1 MLIDTECYSKTKA
14 PEERNVVS
22 EDTVVPS
29 RAARPGWLFASGTFL
44 LVILFLTPSLLVAQQ
59 SARLQVIDSIL
70 GVGIGTT
77 FDQAH
82 AKLDRLR
89 QGEKGDTEKQEN
101 EEREGGHKELWSL
114 MATNYASVALQ
125 TDQEGRV
132 VWITGFVRPGQAIPF
147 AKLGKTSLATTV
159 TESRATWNVATP
171 AGGYRL
177 IARGQNGKALVIS
190 MLSLSTPP
198 VQ

>member
-1 MLIDTECYSKTKA
+1 MFIDTEGHPKTKA

-22 EDTVVPS
+22 EDTGVPS
-29 RAARPGWLFASGTFL
+29 RAARPGWLFASGTFF
-44 LVILFLTPSLLVAQQ
+44 LVILFLTSSLLVAQQ
-59 SARLQVIDSIL
+59 RARTQAIDSIL

-89 QGEKGDTEKQEN
+89 KGEKGDTEEQEN

-147 AKLGKTSLATTV
+147 AKLGKISLATTV
-159 TESRATWNVATP
+159 TDSRATWNVATP
-171 AGGYRL
+171 GGGYRL

>member
-1 MLIDTECYSKTKA
+1 MFIDTECHPKTRA

-22 EDTVVPS
+22 EDTVVDS

-44 LVILFLTPSLLVAQQ
+44 LVTLFLTSSLLVAQQ
-59 SARLQVIDSIL
+59 RARPQVINSIL

-89 QGEKGDTEKQEN
+89 KGEKGDTDEQEN

-114 MATNYASVALQ
+114 MATHYTSVALQ

-132 VWITGFVRPGQAIPF
+132 VWITGFVRPGEAIPF
-147 AKLGKTSLATTV
+147 AKLGNISLATTV

-171 AGGYRL
+171 GGGYRL

>member
-1 MLIDTECYSKTKA
+1 MFTDTERHPRIKA
-14 PEERNVVS
+14 REKRNFVS
-22 EDTVVPS
+22 EDTGVSS
-29 RAARPGWLFASGTFL
+29 RAARLGWLFASGTSLF
-44 LVILFLTPSLLVAQQ
+44 VILFFTPSLLVAQQ
-59 SARLQVIDSIL
+59 RARPQAIDTIL

-89 QGEKGDTEKQEN
+89 KGEKGDTEEPEN
-101 EEREGGHKELWSL
+101 EEREGGRKEMWSL

-125 TDQEGRV
+125 TDQEERV

-147 AKLGKTSLATTV
+147 AKLGNLSSATTV
-159 TESRATWNVATP
+159 TDSRATWNVATP
-171 AGGYRL
+171 GGGYRL

-190 MLSLSTPP
+190 LLSLATPP
-198 VQ
+198 IQ